1 MKRFGRLNIVIACDV
16 RYCAECGA
24 PELED
29 GCSNPSCWRA
39 RSNSKFPISLALK
52 QLAIEKNFP
61 SGIERKSFIH
71 RYFHSLRRLNQSPGY
86 SRAINAE
93 QHV

>member
-1 MKRFGRLNIVIACDV
+1 MERIGRLNIFMACDV

-61 SGIERKSFIH
+61 AGFERKGAIH
-71 RYFHSLRRLNQSPGY
+71 RHFHSLRRLFQSHG
-86 SRAINAE
+86 IGHTIHVE

>member
-1 MKRFGRLNIVIACDV
+1 MERIGRLNIVISCDA

-29 GCSNPSCWRA
+29 GCSNSSCWRA

-52 QLAIEKNFP
+52 QLAIEKNFQF
-61 SGIERKSFIH
+61 GIKREGVFHRCYHSMCRIFLSHGFNRTIH
-71 RYFHSLRRLNQSPGY
+71 V
-86 SRAINAE
+86 E